1 MRIVNLLL
9 AVSICV
15 VSCERQEVKNA
26 DYFNVNELLDQQIT
40 LLSKS
45 KTVVNKEANIDSLQE
60 QSTFVPDSLG
70 WANELEVFRYLEV
83 INKPIYQGVYEQVD
97 QKDEHS
103 NLKVRVLKAKAD
115 APVREFKIYYRDTF
129 DHLKKIE
136 AEIEEK
142 NSLYYSSRKLSLQF
156 DDMLLSKY
164 RISGVQKMILRDSV
178 RYSIESKVLLN
189 QIK

>member
-1 MRIVNLLL
+1 MRILNLLF
-9 AVSICV
+9 AVSLFL
-15 VSCERQEVKNA
+15 VSCAPNDVKNV
-26 DYFNVNELLDQQIT
+26 DYFNVNQLLDQQIA

-83 INKPIYQGVYEQVD
+83 INKPIYQGLYELVD

-103 NLKVRVLKAKAD
+103 NLKVRVLKAKAEV
-115 APVREFKIYYRDTF
+115 PVREFKIYYQDTF
-129 DHLKKIE
+129 DHLKRIE

-156 DDMLLSKY
+156 DEMLLSQY

-178 RYSIESKVLLN
+178 KYSIESKVLIN
-189 QIK
+189 QTK

>member
-9 AVSICV
+9 AVSISV
-15 VSCERQEVKNA
+15 VSCERQEVNNA
-26 DYFNVNELLDQQIT
+26 DYFNVNELLDQQIA
-40 LLSKS
+40 LLSNS

-83 INKPIYQGVYEQVD
+83 INKPIYQGLYEQVD

-115 APVREFKIYYRDTF
+115 VPVREFKIYYQDTF

-164 RISGVQKMILRDSV
+164 RISGVQKMIMRDSV
-178 RYSIESKVLLN
+178 RYSIESKVLIN